1 MKLKLLTPVLML
13 FLLISVSCKKN
24 SSDSTTSSPE
34 NPKLE
39 NGIDSIS
46 YALGSLVGQDL
57 KSGGF
62 SKLNYDVLNA
72 ALQRGLNGDSMIMTK
87 EDATMTLQR
96 FAMAQ
101 MKNKSDENS
110 KIAKDFLEKNKSAE
124 GVKTTATGLQYKI
137 IKQGTGATPTD
148 TQKVK
153 VHYTGKFIDGKVFDS
168 SVSRGEPATFRVNQ
182 VIPGWTEALKMMTV
196 GSKWQLFVPPTL
208 GYGEQGNQGI
218 PGNSLLIFEVELLG
232 IEK

>member
-1 MKLKLLTPVLML
+1 MKLKLVNSALIL
-13 FLLISVSCKKN
+13 LLIVAVSCNKK
-24 SSDSTTSSPE
+24 STDSTSSPE

-39 NGIDSIS
+39 TGIDSIS

-72 ALQRGLNGDSMIMTK
+72 ALQRGLNGDSLIMTK

-101 MKNKSDENS
+101 MKTKSDENS
-110 KIAKDFLEKNKSAE
+110 KAASAFLEKNKAAS
-124 GVKTTATGLQYKI
+124 GVKTTASGLQYKV
-137 IKQGTGATPTD
+137 IKEGTGEIPID

-153 VHYTGKFIDGKVFDS
+153 VHYTGKFIDGKIFDS
-168 SVSRGEPATFRVNQ
+168 SVKRGEPAVFRVNQ
-182 VIPGWTEALKMMTV
+182 VIPGWTEALKLMKV
-196 GSKWQLFVPPTL
+196 GSKWELFVPPAL
-208 GYGEQGNQGI
+208 GYGDQGNQAI